1 MFMREHIRWIGGFD
15 RRSSLHGY
23 MGHTTILYVYTWIDW
38 FFLIH
43 TFSLSCHLS
52 SYYLPSEVAMK

>member
-43 TFSLSCHLS
+43 THFYHGVNLVTTSR
-52 SYYLPSEVAMK
+52 PK